1 MKLDNASDLVRKCFS
16 AWETKNREAL
26 EGLLAEDFTFTSP
39 NDDDHISKDEYW
51 KKCWP
56 GSEKIRAIRIDKL
69 FEKGDEAFVR
79 YECELKDGARFRNTE
94 YFRIEGKKIKEV
106 EVYSDRVQQP
116 PRLARRRRDR
126 ADAEVEPRVAGPHGC
141 RSGQCDHVHHRQ
153 HNLQLNR

>member
-16 AWETKNREAL
+16 AWETKDREAL
-26 EGLLAEDFTFTSP
+26 KELLAEDFTFTSP

-56 GSEKIRAIRIDKL
+56 GSEKIRAIHIEKL

-94 YFRIEGKKIKEV
+94 YLRIEGNKIKEV
-106 EVYSDRVQQP
+106 EVYFGSSVTT
-116 PRLARRRRDR
+116 AA
-126 ADAEVEPRVAGPHGC
+126 ADASGSGIEPTRK
-141 RSGQCDHVHHRQ
+141 SGSPT
-153 HNLQLNR
+153 

>member
-26 EGLLAEDFTFTSP
+26 EELLATFTSP
-39 NDDDHISKDEYW
+39 NDDDHIGKQEYW

-56 GSEKIRAIRIDKL
+56 GSEKIQAIRIEKL

-94 YFRIEGKKIKEV
+94 YFRIEGNKIREV
-106 EVYSDRVQQP
+106 EVYFGSSVKND
-116 PRLARRRRDR
+116 
-126 ADAEVEPRVAGPHGC
+126 G
-141 RSGQCDHVHHRQ
+141 SGASNTVIALKRKSS
-153 HNLQLNR
+153 RE

>member
-1 MKLDNASDLVRKCFS
+1 MRRNNASDLVRKCFS
-16 AWETKNREAL
+16 AWETKDRQAF

-56 GSEKIRAIRIDKL
+56 GSEKIRAIHIEKL

-94 YFRIEGKKIKEV
+94 YFRIEGNKIKEV
-106 EVYSDRVQQP
+106 EVYFGSSVKS
-116 PRLARRRRDR
+116 
-126 ADAEVEPRVAGPHGC
+126 H
-141 RSGQCDHVHHRQ
+141 RSAA
-153 HNLQLNR
+153 L